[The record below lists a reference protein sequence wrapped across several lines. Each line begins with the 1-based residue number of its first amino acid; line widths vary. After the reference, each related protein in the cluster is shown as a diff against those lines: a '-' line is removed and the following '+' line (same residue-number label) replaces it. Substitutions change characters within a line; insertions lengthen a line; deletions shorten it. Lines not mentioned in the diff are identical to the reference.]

1 VKHPEMLAA
10 ASEAAEQLEAITNGL
25 GAIAYAHRDTRQERL
40 ATILELIRKTRPS
53 KLTLR
58 VSQEAAEALVPATP
72 MRLVLDELVHNAESA
87 LADKPRTQITMIAEV
102 ERHRFSRRRDLVVEV
117 RDDGPGMSAEVLAR
131 AKAPF
136 FSTKAGQHTGLGL
149 TGCAQMVA
157 VLNGTLVLN
166 SEPSKG
172 TSVRVS
178 IPV

>member
-1 VKHPEMLAA
+1 MRNERELRLAGFRRVAGIDEVGRGSLAGPVVAA
-10 ASEAAEQLEAITNGL
+10 A
-25 GAIAYAHRDTRQERL
+25 
-40 ATILELIRKTRPS
+40 
-53 KLTLR
+53 
-58 VSQEAAEALVPATP
+58 V
-72 MRLVLDELVHNAESA
+72 VL
-87 LADKPRTQITMIAEV
+87 P
-102 ERHRFSRRRDLVVEV
+102 ERHRIRGIRDSKVLTHARREVLYELILDRAEAVGVGCVEVEV